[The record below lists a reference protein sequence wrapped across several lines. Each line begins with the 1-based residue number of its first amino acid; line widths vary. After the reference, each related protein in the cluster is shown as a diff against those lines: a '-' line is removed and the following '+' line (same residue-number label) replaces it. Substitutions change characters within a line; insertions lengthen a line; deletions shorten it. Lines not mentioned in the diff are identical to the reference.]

1 MKSTLLSLAALLM
14 AGAASSALAQGQ
26 PQIQNG
32 GPMWNA
38 ARQAQARQAQAQHPQ
53 GQRPEGQHPQGQ
65 RPEGQ
70 PQQPGPHGQPQ
81 GARPGQ
87 PPQPQGGPQGWNRP
101 EGAAR
106 PGGEHRNW
114 SQPGRGQP
122 GPGQAAPDR
131 RGPERW
137 DRDHHNGDHWDGDHR
152 DDHRGGDHRD
162 WNRPGEGRGPDWNR
176 YDRGG
181 PPPNAQRWAPRRY
194 PPVYSSPSRYR
205 APYWRPPEG
214 FYVRAW
220 RYGEILPRGWY
231 GPDYA
236 LFDWWSFGLPQPPP
250 GYEWVRVGADALLID
265 DYGRIF
271 QVVRAV
277 FW

>member
-1 MKSTLLSLAALLM
+1 VHKAREDNARGRARPPSEETMKSRLFSLAALLM
-14 AGAASSALAQGQ
+14 TGAASGALAQGQ

-38 ARQAQARQAQAQHPQ
+38 ARQAQAHQ
-53 GQRPEGQHPQGQ
+53 GQHPQGQ
-65 RPEGQ
+65 PPQGQ
-70 PQQPGPHGQPQ
+70 PPQGQPPQGQPPQHGPHGPPQ
-81 GARPGQ
+81 GAPPARPGQ
-87 PPQPQGGPQGWNRP
+87 PS
-101 EGAAR
+101 R
-106 PGGEHRNW
+106 PGGERQNW
-114 SQPGRGQP
+114 SQPG
-122 GPGQAAPDR
+122 PGQ
-131 RGPERW
+131 RGPDHR
-137 DRDHHNGDHWDGDHR
+137 DGDHHDGGQRDHWDGDR
-152 DDHRGGDHRD
+152 RGGDHRD
-162 WNRPGEGRGPDWNR
+162 WSRRGDNRGPDWNR

-181 PPPNAQRWAPRRY
+181 PPPRNAPRWAPRRY

-214 FYVRAW
+214 FYARAW

-236 LFDWWSFGLPQPPP
+236 LFDWWSFGLPEPPP
-250 GYEWVRVGADALLID
+250 GYEWVRVGADALLVD

>member
-1 MKSTLLSLAALLM
+1 MRSRLFSLAALLM
-14 AGAASSALAQGQ
+14 SGAASTALAQGQ

-38 ARQAQARQAQAQHPQ
+38 ARQAQERQGQARQEQAQHPQ
-53 GQRPEGQHPQGQ
+53 GQRPPGPPPQGQ
-65 RPEGQ
+65 P
-70 PQQPGPHGQPQ
+70 PHPGG
-81 GARPGQ
+81 
-87 PPQPQGGPQGWNRP
+87 QGGPQGWN
-101 EGAAR
+101 GHHGG
-106 PGGEHRNW
+106 PGQAG
-114 SQPGRGQP
+114 PGQP
-122 GPGQAAPDR
+122 GPGQPGPGRPAQPNPGQAIPDHRGPDR
-131 RGPERW
+131 A
-137 DRDHHNGDHWDGDHR
+137 DRDHRDGGQRDRWDGDRRDHWDGD
-152 DDHRGGDHRD
+152 RGGDHRD
-162 WNRPGEGRGPDWNR
+162 WNRPGDHRGPDWNR

-181 PPPNAQRWAPRRY
+181 PPPRNAPRWAPRRY
-194 PPVYSSPSRYR
+194 PPVYSSPSRYHGG
-205 APYWRPPEG
+205 YWRPPEG

-236 LFDWWSFGLPQPPP
+236 LFDWWSFGLPEPPP